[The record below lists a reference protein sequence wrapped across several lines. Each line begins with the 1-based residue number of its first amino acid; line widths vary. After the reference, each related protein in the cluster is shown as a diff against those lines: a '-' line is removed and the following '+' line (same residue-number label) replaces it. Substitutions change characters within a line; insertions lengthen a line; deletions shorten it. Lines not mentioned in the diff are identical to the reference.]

1 MKIEIVE
8 RNYKAREKLKDLLEK
23 KLNRFEKYLE
33 PSATAKVVLSAKNGR
48 FKTEITVASGSMFVR
63 SEVETDNM
71 YVNVDL
77 CLAKLERQIV
87 KYTHK
92 HLSRRR
98 EVDPELLLFFDEIP
112 DFTDPKITKRKT
124 FDLSPMTEEEAIEK
138 AELLGNDFYVFYN
151 KKTNS
156 TCVIYKRHNTQNEY
170 GIIETSIQD

>member
-33 PSATAKVVLSAKNGR
+33 PNASAKVVLAENNGR
-48 FKTEITVASGSMFVR
+48 FKTEITVSSGSMFVR

-87 KYTHK
+87 KYSQK

-98 EVDPELLLFFDEIP
+98 DVDPALLLFFDEVP
-112 DFTDPKITKRKT
+112 SFSEPKITKRKN
-124 FDLSPMTEEEAIEK
+124 FDLVPMTEEDAIEQL
-138 AELLGNDFYVFYN
+138 ELIDNDFYVFLN
-151 KKTNS
+151 SKTN
-156 TCVIYKRHNTQNEY
+156 TVCVLYKRRNAENEY
-170 GIIETSIQD
+170 GIIETNI

>member
-33 PSATAKVVLSAKNGR
+33 ANASAKVVLAENNGR
-48 FKTEITVASGSMFVR
+48 FKTEITVSSGSMFVR

-87 KYTHK
+87 KYSQK

-98 EVDPELLLFFDEIP
+98 DVDPALLLFFDEVP
-112 DFTDPKITKRKT
+112 DFSEPKITKRKN
-124 FDLSPMTEEEAIEK
+124 FDLSPMTEEEALEQM
-138 AELLGNDFYVFYN
+138 ELVGNDFYVFLN
-151 KKTNS
+151 KKTNNV
-156 TCVIYKRHNTQNEY
+156 CIVYKRRNAENEY
-170 GIIETSIQD
+170 GIIETNV

>member
-8 RNYKAREKLKDLLEK
+8 RNYHAREKLKDLIEK

-33 PSATAKVVLSAKNGR
+33 QNATAKVVLAANNGR
-48 FKTEITVASGSMFVR
+48 FKTEITISSGGMFVR

-87 KYTHK
+87 KYSQK

-98 EVDPELLLFFDEIP
+98 EVDPSLLLFFDEVP
-112 DFTDPKITKRKT
+112 DFSEPKITKRKT
-124 FDLSPMTEEEAIEK
+124 FDLAPMTEAD
-138 AELLGNDFYVFYN
+138 ALDQMELVGNDFYVFLN
-151 KKTNS
+151 SKTNS
-156 TCVIYKRHNTQNEY
+156 VCVVYKRHNAPNEY
-170 GIIETSIQD
+170 GIIETNV